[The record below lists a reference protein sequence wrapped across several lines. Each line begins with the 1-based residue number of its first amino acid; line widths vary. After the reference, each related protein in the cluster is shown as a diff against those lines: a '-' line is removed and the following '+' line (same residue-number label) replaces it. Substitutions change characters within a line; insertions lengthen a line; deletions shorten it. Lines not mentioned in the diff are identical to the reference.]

1 MFNHIMIGT
10 NDIEKSKAFY
20 EKVLKVI
27 GVQGAVDNTLDSGIK
42 RAFFIHDGNVL
53 ALSQPIDGEAAT
65 RANGMTIGF
74 KCNCPN
80 RSRNCTT
87 RRSRRAAPA
96 SKTCRACAKAR
107 WGRCTVLFPRS
118 RWPQDLRP
126 ASGKLSTLGDRRHVP
141 PSPGTIRCL
150 SGQFEYRKLAR
161 ALAPSRAIGRSLA
174 KYQSRSIRAAF
185 SRARSRKSAMV
196 TWWIF

>member
-65 RANGMTIGF
+65 CANGMTIGF
-74 KCNCPN
+74 KCDSPEQVKELHDAAIAAGGSPPAASP
-80 RSRNCTT
+80 SRWRKAAKRRMPWRRPSGRPGQSGASPASSVTTT
-87 RRSRRAAPA
+87 R
-96 SKTCRACAKAR
+96 
-107 WGRCTVLFPRS
+107 
-118 RWPQDLRP
+118 LR
-126 ASGKLSTLGDRRHVP
+126 
-141 PSPGTIRCL
+141 
-150 SGQFEYRKLAR
+150 
-161 ALAPSRAIGRSLA
+161 
-174 KYQSRSIRAAF
+174 
-185 SRARSRKSAMV
+185 
-196 TWWIF
+196 